1 MSIIEPQSE
10 PSDFTIEKAT
20 NLIALSNK
28 IKSFISKLTLRKIL
42 HQCQLYG
49 SIFHSRGLRTIYP

>member
-42 HQCQLYG
+42 LKLHL
-49 SIFHSRGLRTIYP
+49 